1 MKNVKILVAHN
12 LNEIMITSYVL
23 TLTAKYNFFK
33 VKYTSYLE
41 YK

>member
-12 LNEIMITSYVL
+12 LNEIMITSYA
-23 TLTAKYNFFK
+23 TLTAKYNFFN